1 MIGCVHVFILVAGKL
16 HAKEEWHSGLAI
28 FFIELE
34 EDWDVRATPPV
45 LSMWPCKSKLDEE
58 KSKHVDLAQQNGF
71 GPAFL
76 YSLLRLVKGIA
87 KLNTWKRRV

>member
-16 HAKEEWHSGLAI
+16 HSKEEWHNGLAV

-45 LSMWPCKSKLDEE
+45 LSM
-58 KSKHVDLAQQNGF
+58 
-71 GPAFL
+71 
-76 YSLLRLVKGIA
+76 
-87 KLNTWKRRV
+87 

>member
-1 MIGCVHVFILVAGKL
+1 MFVAGISRDLWLKRQSVIMIGCVHVFILVAGKL

-45 LSMWPCKSKLDEE
+45 LSM
-58 KSKHVDLAQQNGF
+58 
-71 GPAFL
+71 
-76 YSLLRLVKGIA
+76 
-87 KLNTWKRRV
+87 